1 MAIRQADQRI
11 TALYER
17 LSRDD
22 ELAGDSNSIVNQ
34 KSYLQSYADQH
45 GFSNCVHYTDDGWSG
60 GNFDRPA
67 WKELVEDIEAGK
79 VATVLVKDM
88 SRIGR
93 DYLQTG
99 YFTEVLFRQHDVR
112 FIAIANNVNSNDP
125 GSNEFTPFMNIMNE
139 WYLRDQSRKMR
150 TAIRIKGTSGKP
162 TGNHAPYG
170 YKKDPEDKDHWLIDE
185 EAAAVVRRIFHLSIE
200 GYGPSEIATIL
211 TKDKVESPGYYLAQR
226 NRGTMQH
233 RIDPERK
240 YDWYGGTVLVM
251 LGKQE
256 YMGHTVNFRSHKPSY
271 KSKKIKWNDP
281 SEWVIYENTHEPIV
295 DPETWQLA
303 QHKKGTKTRIDTTG
317 LANPL
322 TGFVYCADCGE
333 KMYNSRHRRNPND
346 DSGGLD
352 ADSYNCSTYSRTRSR
367 ETKVCCNHYISTKAI
382 RTLLLDAI
390 RTICQ
395 RAVADPEAFAR
406 QMRAEAQIQH
416 DAAAKEL
423 KKNLARDRKR
433 CTELDALFQKLY
445 ESYATGKITEKR
457 FEMMAAN
464 YEAEQAELEQRIA
477 DGQQELDKYRQDE
490 VRIDKF
496 LELTK
501 KYTDFTELTTPM
513 IKEFVEKIVVHA
525 PDRSSGQRIQQVDIY
540 LNYIGKY
547 DIPDEVEELTPEE
560 QAAQDELEA
569 KRAGYR
575 KKYQRRKA
583 LKAQRDAEAAHITDQ
598 ETDATA

>member
-1 MAIRQADQRI
+1 
-11 TALYER
+11 
-17 LSRDD
+17 
-22 ELAGDSNSIVNQ
+22 
-34 KSYLQSYADQH
+34 
-45 GFSNCVHYTDDGWSG
+45 
-60 GNFDRPA
+60 
-67 WKELVEDIEAGK
+67 
-79 VATVLVKDM
+79 
-88 SRIGR
+88 
-93 DYLQTG
+93 
-99 YFTEVLFRQHDVR
+99 
-112 FIAIANNVNSNDP
+112 
-125 GSNEFTPFMNIMNE
+125 
-139 WYLRDQSRKMR
+139 
-150 TAIRIKGTSGKP
+150 
-162 TGNHAPYG
+162 
-170 YKKDPEDKDHWLIDE
+170 
-185 EAAAVVRRIFHLSIE
+185 
-200 GYGPSEIATIL
+200 
-211 TKDKVESPGYYLAQR
+211 
-226 NRGTMQH
+226 MQH

-303 QHKKGTKTRIDTTG
+303 QHKKGTKTRIETTG

-490 VRIDKF
+490 IRIDKF
-496 LELTK
+496 IELTSDMAEDLNGDSVYNENDLLTFVGERVPCGTWQTSLGLDVVVLDEAGK
-501 KYTDFTELTTPM
+501 PTVLGMTERFVNAYDKMSAYHQNTPGVMRFASIDAQTYDSMKLFANGQVATMCNFIYSTEYIRDMEDDYGIIPIPKYDTEQENYITQLGTSTSMLFVPTTASDFALTSKVMESLAYYGYTDVTPKYYEVALKTKYSSDVDMQEMLDLIRETATIDFLFVYGTTLSSAPNEYFRFTSFIPGIASVYSKTQRVFE
-513 IKEFVEKIVVHA
+513 KSVEKLV
-525 PDRSSGQRIQQVDIY
+525 
-540 LNYIGKY
+540 
-547 DIPDEVEELTPEE
+547 
-560 QAAQDELEA
+560 
-569 KRAGYR
+569 
-575 KKYQRRKA
+575 
-583 LKAQRDAEAAHITDQ
+583 
-598 ETDATA
+598 TAYEKLP